1 MVLTDFLIFFCIRY
15 VHQIEDTA
23 VIIGFSPKLRNRFVN
38 NMRFNIRFTFNR
50 FPIRN
55 MHRAAEYVSHN
66 PEMKK
71 LVFPSCSADELL
83 GKVIFSVKNSN
94 IFIIFLTYFY
104 HFLGDVKSTG
114 LAFFDRKIQR
124 NCQQNL
130 AVSSIVQGMIV
141 IIYFLKEKEKN

>member
-83 GKVIFSVKNSN
+83 GKVIFSVKSSN
-94 IFIIFLTYFY
+94 IFIIFFNV
-104 HFLGDVKSTG
+104 FL
-114 LAFFDRKIQR
+114 FH
-124 NCQQNL
+124 C
-130 AVSSIVQGMIV
+130 
-141 IIYFLKEKEKN
+141 

>member
-66 PEMKK
+66 PEMKR

-83 GKVIFSVKNSN
+83 GKIIFSGKSSN
-94 IFIIFLTYFY
+94 IFIIYLTSFY

-114 LAFFDRKIQR
+114 LAFFDSKIQR
-124 NCQQNL
+124 NSQQNL
-130 AVSSIVQGMIV
+130 AVSSIVQGMI
-141 IIYFLKEKEKN
+141 Y

>member
-83 GKVIFSVKNSN
+83 GKVIFSVKSSN
-94 IFIIFLTYFY
+94 IFIIFFNV
-104 HFLGDVKSTG
+104 FLS
-114 LAFFDRKIQR
+114 FFR
-124 NCQQNL
+124 
-130 AVSSIVQGMIV
+130 
-141 IIYFLKEKEKN
+141 